1 MDIIDYYILISSIK
15 NNVQDYLDYY
25 LDVQLSLSGL
35 NKKFKRDIILYNDSC
50 LKDIKS
56 LRAKIKNENLITIE
70 IRTNNNQLIKMDIE
84 RYKLII
90 NF

>member
-15 NNVQDYLDYY
+15 NNVQDYLAYY